1 MNQQVMQQPAP
12 LSPAASQM
20 IAELDLLPGE
30 VIHYSIQGDGFFM
43 GSNPLAK
50 AAAAIQSFVVTIT
63 GGHIRVFVVI
73 TSQRVLLLQS
83 MQTFCGM
90 SRVRAINAIAL
101 ASLMEAGSGKDTQW
115 CCIHTRSVHLE
126 TKTQRHNLVIKKLDD
141 RALRDFVRNLSA
153 VMVANVHGRTAT

>member
-1 MNQQVMQQPAP
+1 MNQQVMQPPVP
-12 LSPAASQM
+12 LSPAAAKM
-20 IAELDLLPGE
+20 VAELDLLPGE

-50 AAAAIQSFVVTIT
+50 AVAAIQSFMVTIT

-73 TSQRVLLLQS
+73 TNQRVLMLQS

-90 SRVRAINAIAL
+90 SRVRGINAIAL
-101 ASLMEAGSGKDTQW
+101 ASLAEAGSGKETQM
-115 CCIHTRSVHLE
+115 CCVHTRTVHLE

-141 RALRDFVRNLSA
+141 QALREFVRNLSA
-153 VMVANVHGRTAT
+153 VMVANVHARTAT